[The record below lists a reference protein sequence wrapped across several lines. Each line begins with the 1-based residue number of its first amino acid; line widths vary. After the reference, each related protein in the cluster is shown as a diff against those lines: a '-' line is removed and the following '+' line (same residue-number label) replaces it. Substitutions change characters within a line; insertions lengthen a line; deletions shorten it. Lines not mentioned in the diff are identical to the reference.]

1 MSTAAVS
8 YVLQR
13 AVPPR
18 ERMLEHLEFQLSAY
32 TDPADV
38 FHDLEQGV
46 KGFVV
51 VDARNARAYERGHVP
66 GAISLPHSQMTEAST
81 SNLSKDLVYIVYCD
95 GIGCNASTHGAY
107 KLTRLGFK
115 AKEMIGGLD
124 FWVRDGYAY
133 GTGPQEQSTGSI
145 VEACGCHG

>member
-1 MSTAAVS
+1 MSTAATS

-13 AVPPR
+13 AVPSR
-18 ERMLEHLEFQLSAY
+18 EQMLEHLEFQLSAY

-38 FHDLEQGV
+38 FHDLQEGV

-66 GAISLPHSQMTEAST
+66 GAISLPHGQMTEAST
-81 SNLSKDLVYIVYCD
+81 SSLSTELVYIVYCD

-107 KLTRLGFK
+107 KLTRLGFR

-124 FWVRDGYAY
+124 FWLRDGYAIE
-133 GTGPQEQSTGSI
+133 TGPQEVLTADI

>member
-1 MSTAAVS
+1 VNTAAVS

-13 AVPPR
+13 AVPSR
-18 ERMLEHLEFQLSAY
+18 EQMLEHLEFQLSAY
-32 TDPADV
+32 ADPADV

-51 VDARNARAYERGHVP
+51 VDARNARAFERGHVP
-66 GAISLPHSQMTEAST
+66 GAISLPHSQMSEAT
-81 SNLSKDLVYIVYCD
+81 TRELSKDLVYIVYCD

-124 FWVRDGYAY
+124 FWVRDGYAVA
-133 GTGPQEQSTGSI
+133 GGPQESATCDI